1 MRVCGI
7 APGVGD
13 EMKGRSISSG
23 TGVGRAVVLKD
34 AFSFLGGVDSKT
46 GELSIATGKAGTS
59 IKGKV
64 FIFPKGRGSTV
75 GSYTLLD
82 LKKHGNQPSA
92 IINERAETIVA
103 TGAVMAK
110 VPMVDM
116 LDVSLFRD
124 GDEVFVDGNSG
135 EVSVAGVKES
145 AVTTSV
151 IRYGNRILILK
162 RSEMV
167 GTNKGKWA
175 GVSGYVE
182 EGESPEQTAPR
193 EIREELSIDR
203 FTLAGRAS
211 PITIREGE
219 HIWIIYPFLFDV
231 QSEDI
236 VTDWEHTEHRWISP
250 SEVKDYDMVPGFDR
264 LLTDLKLV

>member
-1 MRVCGI
+1 
-7 APGVGD
+7 
-13 EMKGRSISSG
+13 MKCRSISPG
-23 TGVGRAVVLKD
+23 TGEGKAVILKD

-46 GELSIATGKAGTS
+46 GDLSVATGRAGTS

-103 TGAVMAK
+103 TGAVMAN

-116 LDVSLFRD
+116 LDISLFRE
-124 GDEVFVDGNSG
+124 GDEVFVDGGTG
-135 EVSVAGVKES
+135 EVSIAGVSES
-145 AVTTSV
+145 SVTSSL
-151 IRYGNRILILK
+151 IRHGERILILK
-162 RSEMV
+162 RSQKV

-175 GVSGYVE
+175 GVSGYIE

-193 EIREELSIDR
+193 EIREELSIDQ
-203 FTLAGRAS
+203 FTMVRRAG
-211 PITIREGE
+211 PITIREAG
-219 HIWIIYPFLFDV
+219 HIWTIHPFLFEV
-231 QSEDI
+231 ESEDI
-236 VTDWEHTEHRWISP
+236 VTDWEHTDHRWVLP
-250 SEVKDYDMVPGFDR
+250 SEVKDFDMVPGFDR
-264 LLTDLKLV
+264 LLADLKVI

>member
-1 MRVCGI
+1 
-7 APGVGD
+7 
-13 EMKGRSISSG
+13 MKGRSISTG

-116 LDVSLFRD
+116 LDVSLFQD
-124 GDEVFVDGNSG
+124 GDEVFVDGNTG
-135 EVSVAGVKES
+135 EVSIAGVKENS
-145 AVTTSV
+145 VTTSV
-151 IRYGNRILILK
+151 IRHGDRILILK
-162 RSEMV
+162 RSEKV
-167 GTNKGKWA
+167 GTNQGKWA
-175 GVSGYVE
+175 GVSGYIE

-193 EIREELSIDR
+193 EIREELSIDHFNLVR
-203 FTLAGRAS
+203 RAG
-211 PITIREGE
+211 PTTIREGG
-219 HIWIIYPFLFDV
+219 HIWTIHPFLFEV
-231 QSEDI
+231 ESEDV
-236 VTDWEHTEHRWISP
+236 VTDWEHTDHRWVLP
-250 SEVKDYDMVPGFDR
+250 SGTKGYDMVPGFDR
-264 LLTDLKLV
+264 LLTDLKVI